1 MTTQPPPPRKKVALI
16 HLGCAKNLVDSEVM
30 LGHLHNAQYGFVRS
44 PADADI
50 VIVNTCGFIR
60 PARDEAEDVLGK
72 LARLKT
78 RRPEKRFAVTGCY
91 VAKERDHLKRTFPWV
106 DAWLGVGSFDRI
118 VDAVEGK
125 PVRERGRTFLYD
137 HRSPRL
143 ISTPHG
149 WAYLK
154 VSEGCSHRCSFCS
167 IPRIKGPY
175 RSRGLVSIVEE
186 ARAMAGRGFRE
197 IDLISQDTTFY
208 GRDRGL
214 KDGLVRLIRRL
225 TKLEGIEWVRILYGY
240 PEEVTDG
247 LLEVLGEPKVCPYLD
262 IPFQH
267 ADPGV
272 VRKMKRGSDGERALK
287 LIDKIRKK
295 VPDIALRTS
304 LIVGFPGEGAKEFLA
319 LKQFVLEARF
329 HHLGVFTYSP
339 EPGTAA
345 KALIDPLAQEEKDR
359 RRDEIMEMQA
369 GISMEHNRDY
379 VGRTLD
385 VLLEGPLRKGGGWAG
400 RTRYQA
406 PEVDGLVMIED
417 GGTGPNG
424 RKPIVKVE
432 ITDAEIY
439 DLRGQ
444 LVP

>member
-1 MTTQPPPPRKKVALI
+1 VALI

-30 LGHLHNAQYGFVRS
+30 LGHLHNARYGFVRS
-44 PADADI
+44 PEDADI

-60 PARDEAEDVLGK
+60 PARDEADDVLGK

-78 RRPEKRFAVTGCY
+78 RLPEKRFVVTGCY
-91 VAKERDHLKRTFPWV
+91 VAKERDHLKRTYPWV

-118 VDAVEGK
+118 VDAVDGK

-143 ISTPHG
+143 ISTPSG

-167 IPRIKGPY
+167 IPQIKGPY
-175 RSRGLVSIVEE
+175 RSRSPASIVEE
-186 ARAMAGRGFRE
+186 ARAMAGRGIRE

-225 TKLEGIEWVRILYGY
+225 IRLEEIEWVRLLYGY

-247 LLEVLGEPKVCPYLD
+247 LLEVLDEPKVCPYLD

-267 ADPGV
+267 ADPVV

-287 LIDKIRKK
+287 LIDKIRKR

-329 HHLGVFTYSP
+329 NHLGVFTYSP

-345 KALIDPLAQEEKDR
+345 KALTDPLTQEEKDR

-369 GISMEHNRDY
+369 GISMERNRGY

-385 VLLEGPLRKGGGWAG
+385 VLLEGPLKKGGGWAG
-400 RTRYQA
+400 RTKYQA
-406 PEVDGLVMIED
+406 PEVDGIVMVED
-417 GGTGPNG
+417 GGTRPKGQ
-424 RKPIVKVE
+424 KPILKVE
-432 ITDAEIY
+432 ITAADIY
-439 DLRGQ
+439 DLRGK

>member
-1 MTTQPPPPRKKVALI
+1 MKTQPPPLKKKVALI

-30 LGHLHNAQYGFVRS
+30 LGHLRNARYGFVRS
-44 PADADI
+44 PEDADI
-50 VIVNTCGFIR
+50 IIVNTCGFIR
-60 PARDEAEDVLGK
+60 PARDEADDILGK
-72 LARLKT
+72 LARLKM
-78 RRPEKRFAVTGCY
+78 RLPEKRFAVTGCY
-91 VAKERDHLKRTFPWV
+91 VEKERDHLKRTFPWV

-125 PVRERGRTFLYD
+125 PVKERGRTFLYD
-137 HRSPRL
+137 HKSPRI
-143 ISTPHG
+143 ISTPSG

-167 IPRIKGPY
+167 VPQIKGPY
-175 RSRGLVSIVEE
+175 RSRSSSSIVEE

-225 TKLEGIEWVRILYGY
+225 VKLDGVEWIRLLYGH
-240 PEEVTDG
+240 PEEITDG

-267 ADPGV
+267 VDPVV

-287 LIDKIRKK
+287 LIGKIRKR

-329 HHLGVFTYSP
+329 NHLGVFTYSP

-345 KALIDPLAQEEKDR
+345 KALTDPLTQEEKDR
-359 RRDEIMEMQA
+359 RRGEIMEMQA
-369 GISMEHNRDY
+369 GISREINGGY

-385 VLLEGPLRKGGGWAG
+385 VLLEGPLKKGSGWAG

-406 PEVDGLVMIED
+406 PEVDGIVIVED
-417 GGTGPNG
+417 GGNRPNG
-424 RKPIVKVE
+424 RKPILKVE
-432 ITDAEIY
+432 ITSAGVY
-439 DLRGQ
+439 DLRGK
-444 LVP
+444 LVL

>member
-1 MTTQPPPPRKKVALI
+1 MTTHPPPPRKKVALI

-30 LGHLHNAQYGFVRS
+30 LGYLQDARYGFVRS
-44 PADADI
+44 PEDADI

-60 PARDEAEDVLGK
+60 PARDEADDVLGK

-78 RRPEKRFAVTGCY
+78 RRPEKKFAVTGCY

-197 IDLISQDTTFY
+197 INLISQDTTFY
-208 GRDRGL
+208 GRDRDL

-240 PEEVTDG
+240 PEEVTYG

-345 KALIDPLAQEEKDR
+345 KALIDPLTQEEKDR
-359 RRDEIMEMQA
+359 RRDEIMKMQA
-369 GISMEHNRDY
+369 RISMERNRDY

-385 VLLEGPLRKGGGWAG
+385 VLLEGPLRKKGGWAG

-432 ITDAEIY
+432 ITGADIY
-439 DLRGQ
+439 DLRGK

>member
-1 MTTQPPPPRKKVALI
+1 MTTQPPRPQKKVALI

-30 LGHLHNAQYGFVRS
+30 LGHLHDARYAFVRS
-44 PADADI
+44 PEHADI
-50 VIVNTCGFIR
+50 IIVNTCGFIR
-60 PARDEAEDVLGK
+60 PARDEADDVLEK
-72 LARLKT
+72 LARLKM
-78 RRPEKRFAVTGCY
+78 RSPEKRFAITGCY
-91 VAKERDHLKRTFPWV
+91 VTKERDHLKRTFPWV

-118 VDAVEGK
+118 VEAVEGR

-143 ISTPHG
+143 ISTPPG

-175 RSRGLVSIVEE
+175 RSRSLASIVEE
-186 ARAMAGRGFRE
+186 ARAMAGRGIRE
-197 IDLISQDTTFY
+197 IDLISHDTTFY

-214 KDGLVRLIRRL
+214 RDGLVRLIRRL
-225 TKLEGIEWVRILYGY
+225 MRLEGIEWVRFLYGY

-272 VRKMKRGSDGERALK
+272 VMKMKRGSDGERALK
-287 LIDKIRKK
+287 LIDKIRKR

-319 LKQFVLEARF
+319 LKQFVREARF
-329 HHLGVFTYSP
+329 NHLGVFTYSQ
-339 EPGTAA
+339 ESGTAA
-345 KALIDPLAQEEKDR
+345 EALTDPLTQEEKDR

-369 GISMEHNRDY
+369 GISMERNRMSI
-379 VGRTLD
+379 GRTMD
-385 VLLEGPLRKGGGWAG
+385 VLLEGPLKKGGGWAG

-406 PEVDGLVMIED
+406 PEVDGIVMIKD
-417 GGTGPNG
+417 GEIRPNG
-424 RKPIVKVE
+424 RKPILKVE
-432 ITDAEIY
+432 ITDVDIY
-439 DLRGQ
+439 DLRGRP
-444 LVP
+444 VP

>member
-1 MTTQPPPPRKKVALI
+1 MTIQPPSPRKKVALI

-30 LGHLHNAQYGFVRS
+30 LGHLHKARYGFVRS
-44 PADADI
+44 PEDADI

-60 PARDEAEDVLGK
+60 PARDEADDVLGK

-78 RRPEKRFAVTGCY
+78 RRPEKKFAVTGCY
-91 VAKERDHLKRTFPWV
+91 VAKERDHLKRTYPWV

-137 HRSPRL
+137 HKSPRI
-143 ISTPHG
+143 ISTPSG

-175 RSRGLVSIVEE
+175 RSRSPASIVEE
-186 ARAMAGRGFRE
+186 ARAMAGRGIRE

-208 GRDRGL
+208 GRDRSL
-214 KDGLVRLIRRL
+214 KDGLIRLIRRL
-225 TKLEGIEWVRILYGY
+225 IRIERIEWVRVLYGY

-267 ADPGV
+267 ADPVV

-304 LIVGFPGEGAKEFLA
+304 LIVGFPGEGAKEFLG

-329 HHLGVFTYSP
+329 NHLGVFTYSP

-345 KALIDPLAQEEKDR
+345 KALTDPLTQEEKDR
-359 RRDEIMEMQA
+359 RRDEIMGMQA
-369 GISMEHNRDY
+369 RISMERNREY

-385 VLLEGPLRKGGGWAG
+385 VLLEGPLKKGGGWAG
-400 RTRYQA
+400 RTKYQA
-406 PEVDGLVMIED
+406 PEVDGIVMVED
-417 GGTGPNG
+417 GGTRPTG
-424 RKPIVKVE
+424 RMPMLKVE
-432 ITDAEIY
+432 ITAADIY
-439 DLRGQ
+439 DLRGKR
-444 LVP
+444 VP

>member
-1 MTTQPPPPRKKVALI
+1 MALI

-30 LGHLHNAQYGFVRS
+30 LGHLHKARYGFVRS
-44 PADADI
+44 PEDADI

-60 PARDEAEDVLGK
+60 PARDEADDVLGK

-78 RRPEKRFAVTGCY
+78 RRPEKKFAVTGCY
-91 VAKERDHLKRTFPWV
+91 VAKERDHLKRTYPWV

-137 HRSPRL
+137 HKSPRI
-143 ISTPHG
+143 ISTPSG

-175 RSRGLVSIVEE
+175 RSRSPASIVKE
-186 ARAMAGRGFRE
+186 ARAMAGRGIRE

-208 GRDRGL
+208 GRDRSL
-214 KDGLVRLIRRL
+214 KDGLIRLIRRL
-225 TKLEGIEWVRILYGY
+225 IRIERIEWVRVLYGY

-267 ADPGV
+267 ADPVV

-304 LIVGFPGEGAKEFLA
+304 LIVGFPGEGAKEFLG

-329 HHLGVFTYSP
+329 NHLGVFTYSP

-345 KALIDPLAQEEKDR
+345 KALTDPLTQEEKDR
-359 RRDEIMEMQA
+359 RRDEIMGMQA
-369 GISMEHNRDY
+369 RISMERNREY

-385 VLLEGPLRKGGGWAG
+385 VLLEGPLKKGGGWAG
-400 RTRYQA
+400 RTKYQA
-406 PEVDGLVMIED
+406 PEVDGIVMVEN
-417 GGTGPNG
+417 GGTGPTG
-424 RKPIVKVE
+424 RKPILKVE
-432 ITDAEIY
+432 ITAADIY
-439 DLRGQ
+439 DLRGKR
-444 LVP
+444 VP

>member
-1 MTTQPPPPRKKVALI
+1 MTIQPPSPRKKVALI

-30 LGHLHNAQYGFVRS
+30 LGYLHKARYGFVRS
-44 PADADI
+44 PEDADI

-60 PARDEAEDVLGK
+60 PARDEADDVLGK

-78 RRPEKRFAVTGCY
+78 RRPEKKFAVTGCY
-91 VAKERDHLKRTFPWV
+91 VAKERDHLKRTYPWV

-137 HRSPRL
+137 HKSPRI
-143 ISTPHG
+143 ISTPSG

-175 RSRGLVSIVEE
+175 RSRSPASIVEE
-186 ARAMAGRGFRE
+186 ARAMAGRGIRE

-208 GRDRGL
+208 GRDRSL
-214 KDGLVRLIRRL
+214 KDGLIRLIRRL
-225 TKLEGIEWVRILYGY
+225 IRIERIEWLRVLYGY

-267 ADPGV
+267 ADPVV

-304 LIVGFPGEGAKEFLA
+304 LIVGFPGEGAKEFLG

-329 HHLGVFTYSP
+329 NHLGVFTYSP

-345 KALIDPLAQEEKDR
+345 KALTDPLTQEEKDR
-359 RRDEIMEMQA
+359 RRDEIMGMQA
-369 GISMEHNRDY
+369 RISMERNREY

-385 VLLEGPLRKGGGWAG
+385 VLLEGPLKKGGGWAG
-400 RTRYQA
+400 RTKYQA
-406 PEVDGLVMIED
+406 PEVDGIVMVED
-417 GGTGPNG
+417 GGTGPTG
-424 RKPIVKVE
+424 RKPILKVE
-432 ITDAEIY
+432 ITAADIY
-439 DLRGQ
+439 DLRGKR
-444 LVP
+444 VP

>member
-1 MTTQPPPPRKKVALI
+1 MKTQPPPPKKKVALI

-30 LGHLHNAQYGFVRS
+30 LGHLRNARYGFVRS
-44 PADADI
+44 PEDADI
-50 VIVNTCGFIR
+50 IIVNTCGFIR
-60 PARDEAEDVLGK
+60 PARDEADDVLGK
-72 LARLKT
+72 LARLKM
-78 RRPEKRFAVTGCY
+78 RLPEKRFAVTGCY
-91 VAKERDHLKRTFPWV
+91 VEKERDHLKKTFPWV

-125 PVRERGRTFLYD
+125 PVKERGRTFLYD
-137 HRSPRL
+137 HKSPRI
-143 ISTPHG
+143 ISTPSG

-167 IPRIKGPY
+167 VPQIKGPY
-175 RSRGLVSIVEE
+175 RSRSSSSIVEE

-225 TKLEGIEWVRILYGY
+225 VKLDGVEWIRLLYGH
-240 PEEVTDG
+240 PEEITDG

-267 ADPGV
+267 VDPVV

-287 LIDKIRKK
+287 LIGKIRKR

-319 LKQFVLEARF
+319 LKQFVQEARF
-329 HHLGVFTYSP
+329 THLGVFTYSP

-345 KALIDPLAQEEKDR
+345 KALTDPLTQEEKDR
-359 RRDEIMEMQA
+359 RRGEIMEMQA
-369 GISMEHNRDY
+369 GISREINGGY

-385 VLLEGPLRKGGGWAG
+385 VLLEGPLKKGSGWAG

-406 PEVDGLVMIED
+406 PEVDGIVIVED
-417 GGTGPNG
+417 GGNRPNG
-424 RKPIVKVE
+424 RKPILKVE
-432 ITDAEIY
+432 ITSAGVY
-439 DLRGQ
+439 DLRGK
-444 LVP
+444 LVL

>member
-1 MTTQPPPPRKKVALI
+1 MALI

-30 LGHLHNAQYGFVRS
+30 LGHLHKARYGFVRS
-44 PADADI
+44 PEDADI

-60 PARDEAEDVLGK
+60 PARDEADDVLGK

-78 RRPEKRFAVTGCY
+78 RRPEKKFAVTGCY
-91 VAKERDHLKRTFPWV
+91 VAKERDHLKRTYPWV

-137 HRSPRL
+137 HKSPRI
-143 ISTPHG
+143 ISTPSG

-175 RSRGLVSIVEE
+175 RSRSPASIVEE
-186 ARAMAGRGFRE
+186 ARAMAGRGIRE

-208 GRDRGL
+208 GRDRSL
-214 KDGLVRLIRRL
+214 KDGLIRLIRRL
-225 TKLEGIEWVRILYGY
+225 IRIERIEWVRVLYGY

-267 ADPGV
+267 ADPVV

-304 LIVGFPGEGAKEFLA
+304 LIVGFPGEGAKEFLG

-329 HHLGVFTYSP
+329 NHLGVFTYSP

-345 KALIDPLAQEEKDR
+345 KALTDPLTQEEKDR
-359 RRDEIMEMQA
+359 RRDEIMGMQA
-369 GISMEHNRDY
+369 RISMERNREY

-385 VLLEGPLRKGGGWAG
+385 VLLEGPLKKGGGWAG
-400 RTRYQA
+400 RTKYQA
-406 PEVDGLVMIED
+406 PEVDGIVMVEN
-417 GGTGPNG
+417 GGTGPTG
-424 RKPIVKVE
+424 RKPILKVE
-432 ITDAEIY
+432 ITAADIY
-439 DLRGQ
+439 DLRGKR
-444 LVP
+444 VP